1 MFVLS
6 LKEWTVPLYENNLDP
21 LVHKRLPILHSF
33 VNIEIRLTKL
43 VFEFVIQKNFN
54 SQTRFKGIQKNV

>member
-6 LKEWTVPLYENNLDP
+6 LKEWTAPLYENNLDP
-21 LVHKRLPILHSF
+21 FHKRLPILSF
-33 VNIEIRLTKL
+33 VSIEIRLTKL

>member
-21 LVHKRLPILHSF
+21 FHKRLPILHSF
-33 VNIEIRLTKL
+33 VSIEIRLTKL
-43 VFEFVIQKNFN
+43 VLEFVIQKNFN

>member
-21 LVHKRLPILHSF
+21 FHKRLPILHSF

-43 VFEFVIQKNFN
+43 VFEFVIKKNFN